1 MLRKIEKA
9 QKEQTS
15 WPYSF
20 QFPEPEGIQYMV
32 SVSIYE
38 IVTSV
43 VQRRL
48 PGKFYY
54 QTGIAPS

>member
-9 QKEQTS
+9 QTEQTS

-20 QFPEPEGIQYMV
+20 QFPEPEGIQCIV
-32 SVSIYE
+32 RVSIFE
-38 IVTSV
+38 IVTSM
-43 VQRRL
+43 VQRL

-54 QTGIAPS
+54 QIGTVPP